1 MFFSKKKIRKFEK
14 KLYFRPQMINPL
26 EPQIYKERSK
36 PYEEDNRGAYFRDQ
50 TAIIHSTAF
59 RRMKHKTQ
67 VFYAPENDHICTRI
81 EHLMHVATIA
91 KSICKGLNHYGWDLD
106 VEMAFAIG
114 LGHDLGHAPFGHDGE
129 SILNKLMGGNNA
141 FVHEIHSYRV
151 VEYLAK
157 NGQGLNLTYGVK
169 DGIITHNGEKY
180 EQRLVPKN
188 SPNNF
193 DKIKKRSDAYPT
205 SYEACIVRFS
215 DKIAY
220 LGRDIEDAITAGVI
234 KVEDIP
240 ADFRKRIGY
249 LNSQIIDKYVTDIVE
264 TSKAEEFI
272 GLSDDKYDML
282 LKIVQFNYKN
292 IYLNDKENIFPYAER
307 MLTEIFN
314 YFGDIFDKFGYNY
327 DLYKAHNLP
336 IIIDFGRYLE
346 NMEHLYKG
354 NDTKVRILGDYIAGM
369 TDDFAIKAIKQIT
382 IPKSIT

>member
-1 MFFSKKKIRKFEK
+1 
-14 KLYFRPQMINPL
+14 MINPL
-26 EPQIYKERSK
+26 KSKIYKERSK
-36 PYEEDNRGAYFRDQ
+36 PYDEDSRGAYFRDQ

-91 KSICKGLNHYGWDLD
+91 KSICKGLNQYGWNLD

-157 NGQGLNLTYGVK
+157 NGNGLNLTYGVK

-180 EQRLVPKN
+180 EQKLFPKDT
-188 SPNNF
+188 PNNF
-193 DKIKKRSDAYPT
+193 DEIKKRSEAHPS

-220 LGRDIEDAITAGVI
+220 LGRDIEDAITAGII
-234 KVEDIP
+234 KTDDIP
-240 ADFRKRIGY
+240 ADFRKKIGTS
-249 LNSQIIDKYVTDIVE
+249 NSEIIDKYVNDIVE
-264 TSKAEEFI
+264 VSKAQDFI
-272 GLSDDKYDML
+272 GVSDEKYDML

-292 IYLNDKENIFPYAER
+292 IYLNDKEEIFPYAER
-307 MLTEIFN
+307 MLTEIYTYLGEILDKFDFN
-314 YFGDIFDKFGYNY
+314 YEK
-327 DLYKAHNLP
+327 YKVHNLP
-336 IIIDFGRYLE
+336 IVNDFGRYLE
-346 NMEHLYKG
+346 NMKHFY
-354 NDTKVRILGDYIAGM
+354 TKDEEKKRILGDYIAGM

>member
-1 MFFSKKKIRKFEK
+1 MV
-14 KLYFRPQMINPL
+14 NPL
-26 EPQIYKERSK
+26 KTEIYKQRSK
-36 PYEEDNRGAYFRDQ
+36 PYEEDTRGAYFRDQ

-81 EHLMHVATIA
+81 EHVMHVATIA
-91 KSICKGLNHYGWDLD
+91 KSICKGLNHYSWNLD

-129 SILNKLMGGNNA
+129 NILNRLMGGSDA

-157 NGQGLNLTYGVK
+157 NGRGLNLTYGVK

-180 EQRLVPKN
+180 EQKLIPKN
-188 SPNNF
+188 TPNNF
-193 DKIKKRSDAYPT
+193 EEIKKRSDAHPT

-220 LGRDIEDAITAGVI
+220 LGRDIEDAIIAGLI
-234 KVEDIP
+234 KLENIP
-240 ADFRKRIGY
+240 ADFRKRIGSS
-249 LNSQIIDKYVTDIVE
+249 NSEIIDKFVNDIIE
-264 TSKAEEFI
+264 TSKAENFI
-272 GLSDDKYDML
+272 GLSDEKYDML
-282 LKIVQFNYKN
+282 LKIAKFNYKN
-292 IYLNDKENIFPYAER
+292 IYLNDKEKIFPYAER

-314 YFGDIFDKFGYNY
+314 YLGEIFDKFAYNY
-327 DLYKAHNLP
+327 DLYENHNLP
-336 IIIDFGRYLE
+336 IVKDFGRYLQ

-354 NDTKVRILGDYIAGM
+354 KETKRRILGDYIAGM
-369 TDDFAIKAIKQIT
+369 TDDYAIKAIKQIT
-382 IPKSIT
+382 IPKSII